1 MLNLSMICL
10 TISLLISCA
19 SQEKTAFDGKWEFH
33 QVTPFEPVMACL
45 HQEDVM
51 KLKELLNQCKKLDG
65 QSR

>member
-1 MLNLSMICL
+1 MLRLLMICL

-19 SQEKTAFDGKWEFH
+19 SQEKTAFDAKWEFH
-33 QVTPFEPVMACL
+33 QVTPFEPVMACM

-51 KLKELLNQCKKLDG
+51 RLKIILNQCKKDDG